1 MAQQI
6 PPPAK
11 GMSPRDYYGF
21 LTQQGVPGW
30 AAYDSVRNYYG
41 TPQQAQEQAAEDA
54 QPGMGYQLGQVG
66 GYVGGALLG
75 GEIASGGAGIGSLFG
90 GGAGAAG
97 AGAAGAGASGV
108 GAAGA
113 GAAGAGAAGAGAA
126 GAGAGAA
133 GAGTAGAAGV
143 GATGAGAATTMPALA
158 AAAVPAAV
166 IVATV
171 AAAANYNRMSKK
183 TKTMDRDE
191 ALRYA
196 AKDPINWVIPAGFI
210 AAAFGDKD
218 MYLTEHRKLLD
229 LQEKGV
235 NVPESFLA
243 NTRLARGRSKEEL
256 VQIERDK
263 ERAGLYSNAK
273 FAESRNVADLKP
285 EDIWG
290 YATWLKRFGND
301 WLEKYSED
309 QRKQIAQAALNRG
322 LVKEHRGTVDVKFSP
337 ELEDDITNIVMNK
350 PASAAGSTT
359 TPKPPAPS
367 LSPDELNQVQSALGQ
382 LEPIRKAIEP
392 KPAPVQWS
400 KEAQQRELT
409 RRLQRQRR

>member
-6 PPPAK
+6 PPPAP
-11 GMSPRDYYGF
+11 GMSPQQYYQT
-21 LTQQGVPGW
+21 LVSQGVPGW
-30 AAYDSVRNYYG
+30 AAYDAVTANYG
-41 TPQQAQEQAAEDA
+41 TPQQAQEKAAEDA

-75 GEIASGGAGIGSLFG
+75 GEIASGGAGIKGLFG
-90 GGAGAAG
+90 GGAGAGATTGAGAVTG
-97 AGAAGAGASGV
+97 AGAATGAGV
-108 GAAGA
+108 GATGA
-113 GAAGAGAAGAGAA
+113 GAATG
-126 GAGAGAA
+126 
-133 GAGTAGAAGV
+133 AGV

-166 IVATV
+166 VVATV

-183 TKTMDRDE
+183 TKTMDRNE

-218 MYLTEHRKLLD
+218 MYLKEHRKLLD
-229 LQEKGV
+229 LQKQGI

-273 FAESRNVADLKP
+273 FAESRNVADLNP

-290 YATWLKRFGND
+290 YGTWLKRFGND
-301 WLEKYSED
+301 WLEKYTED

-322 LVKEHRGTVDVKFSP
+322 LVKEHHGTVDVNFTP

-350 PASAAGSTT
+350 TPATAKPT
-359 TPKPPAPS
+359 TPTKPLGPT
-367 LSPDELNQVQSALGQ
+367 LSSDELNQIQSEISK

-392 KPAPVQWS
+392 KPQQWS
-400 KEAQQRELT
+400 KEAMQRELA
-409 RRLQRQRR
+409 RRLERNRR